1 MIIELLCEFTI
12 IINGNTLKI
21 EIIIINKPSIL
32 FIDSSGSLIFKDL
45 RKTCI

>member
-1 MIIELLCEFTI
+1 VNLQLLLMEI
-12 IINGNTLKI
+12 LWKI

-45 RKTCI
+45 RKTCIW